1 MSVITKRAIDRRTVL
16 HGIGTALALPLLDG
30 MFPALTAYGKTAAR
44 PANRFGAVY
53 VPNGI
58 MMENWTPATE
68 GTNFVLPPSL
78 KPLEP
83 FRDRLLVLTELS
95 AVPPP
100 HAVDN
105 AHPKASTRFL
115 TDIAPSPTRGTA
127 DLHAGISMDQIAA
140 RELGKYTQLASLE
153 VGLESSESA
162 GTCSSG
168 FSCAYTSTI
177 SWRTATTPLPMEH
190 DPRVVFERMFGDSG
204 TTNPN
209 ARRAR
214 MGEDGSILDSVIEKT
229 AQLERE
235 LGAGDRAKLSEYFEA
250 IRDVE
255 RRIQMAERQS
265 TRELPTVA
273 HPAGIPDKFEDHANL
288 MYDLIALAYQ
298 CDMTRIATFM
308 IGREQSGRTFPELG
322 VPDAHHALSHH
333 QHDPE
338 KLAKLV
344 KINTYHITLFTR
356 LLDKLRS
363 TPDGDGSLLDHIML
377 VYGCGMSDGNSHDPL
392 NLPILVMGGG
402 CGQLK
407 GGQHIRFAKDTP
419 LANLHV
425 TLLDKLGVHVDHMG
439 DSTGEFD
446 QLSAIS

>member
-1 MSVITKRAIDRRTVL
+1 MMIITKKAIGRRTMLRGV
-16 HGIGTALALPLLDG
+16 GTVLALPFLDG
-30 MFPALTAYGKTAAR
+30 MMPALSAAVK
-44 PANRFGAVY
+44 PVNRFGAVY

-58 MMENWTPATE
+58 MMQNWTPATE
-68 GTNFVLPPSL
+68 GSAFELSPTL

-83 FRDRLLVLTELS
+83 FRDRLLVLSGLNS
-95 AVPPP
+95 IPPP
-100 HAVDN
+100 DAVDN

-115 TDIAPSPTRGTA
+115 TDVAPKYTRGTA
-127 DLHAGISMDQIAA
+127 DLHAGTSMDQIAA
-140 RELGKYTQLASLE
+140 KELGRYTQLASLE

-177 SWRTATTPLPMEH
+177 SWRTPTTPLPMEH

-204 TTNPN
+204 STNAD

-214 MGEDGSILDSVIEKT
+214 MQADASILDSVIQKIGRLEK
-229 AQLERE
+229 EF
-235 LGAGDRAKLSEYFEA
+235 GAGDRAKLSEYFEA

-255 RRIQMAERQS
+255 RRIQKADEQS
-265 TRELPTVA
+265 SQELPKMD
-273 HPAGIPDKFEDHANL
+273 HPEGIPVKFDDYAKL

-298 CDMTRIATFM
+298 CDMTRIITFM
-308 IGREQSGRTFPELG
+308 IGREQSGRTFPEFG
-322 VPDAHHALSHH
+322 IPDAHHAISHH
-333 QHDPE
+333 QNDPV
-338 KLAKLV
+338 KLAKLA

-363 TPDGDGSLLDHIML
+363 TPDGDGSLLDHSMII
-377 VYGCGMSDGNSHDPL
+377 YGGGMSNGNAHDPR
-392 NLPILVMGGG
+392 NLPILVLGGG

-407 GGQHIRFAKDTP
+407 GGRHIQYAKDTP
-419 LANLHV
+419 LANLHL
-425 TLLDKLGVHVDHMG
+425 TLLDKLGVRVDRIG

-446 QLSAIS
+446 QLSGVA